1 MYDSGLQVVT
11 KMLLKCRHFD
21 GIIALPNWYKM
32 KKVQDGAFR
41 RVLEAE
47 KYKIGTSNDE
57 KKG

>member
-1 MYDSGLQVVT
+1 MFESGWLFVSE
-11 KMLLKCRHFD
+11 MLLKCKLVN
-21 GIIALPNWYKM
+21 GIMGLPNWYKM